1 MKKTAITLICALVAP
16 LCIYAQ
22 SSVGQPDTI
31 KLVVSGT
38 GVTEAEAINSAIGDA
53 IRQVYVNVVS
63 ENTQHIS
70 SIPANCVSYEELST
84 FILPGSHKNLTFVKA
99 SVPIKKITEYAKSAG
114 SNAELS
120 TATFG
125 QIIKLQELQKSN
137 ADSTMHRMFRVLS
150 QYIPYMYDFD
160 IEINNFYQDGT
171 VELTALLKAN
181 KYTRGIG
188 DFIFN
193 ILNAIGTDSKNTHS
207 LNILQS
213 SPENYYKTF
222 ASIAKAADY
231 AYSSGLAP
239 TTNKTELNAFL
250 TGTMLLGS
258 YLSEDYTF
266 KWFAT
271 DIQTY
276 GPIFNKL
283 FTKAVNTFVIVDN
296 FSNKY
301 LNTAENH
308 FFFPKHYLHFVAYT
322 EKLLDDNMLDDVASL
337 VYDFSNGNITDHDV
351 EKKITALVPDSL
363 TGNINGSPQG
373 FYNGTLYLPF
383 LTEIGDTIARIPLDI
398 HVPAERLAQISGF
411 RAVLNTTLDPLA
423 EILPPSPKQ
432 PTAKQD
438 SDYDTLEEKPSFMGG
453 DLNDFVKWVYS
464 HLKYPVIA
472 RENGI
477 SGRVTLQIAIET
489 DGSVSA
495 KVLRGVDPS
504 LDDEALR
511 VVSMSPKWEPG
522 KKDGKAV
529 RVTYNFPINFQL
541 TN

>member
-171 VELTALLKAN
+171 VELTAFLKAN

-193 ILNAIGTDSKNTHS
+193 ILNAIGTDSKNAHS
-207 LNILQS
+207 LNIAQS
-213 SPENYYKTF
+213 SPTWNYYETL
-222 ASIAKAADY
+222 AGIAKAADL

-239 TTNKTELNAFL
+239 TANKTEINALL

-258 YLSEDYTF
+258 LLSERYTY

-276 GPIFNKL
+276 GPMFNEL
-283 FTKAVNTFVIVDN
+283 FTEAVKTFVIVDN

-308 FFFPKHYLHFVAYT
+308 FFFPKHYLHFVVST
-322 EKLLDDNMLDDVASL
+322 ELLDDNILDEVASL
-337 VYDFSNGNITDHDV
+337 EYDFSNGNITDHDV
-351 EKKITALVPDSL
+351 EKKITALMPDSL

-373 FYNGTLYLPF
+373 LYGEILYLPF
-383 LTEIGDTIARIPLDI
+383 LTEVGDTVARIPLEI
-398 HVPAERLAQISGF
+398 HVPAEELLQISGF
-411 RAVLNTTLDPLA
+411 NAVRNTTLDPKA
-423 EILPPSPKQ
+423 EILPPSPKR
-432 PTAKQD
+432 TY
-438 SDYDTLEEKPSFMGG
+438 DYDIVEEKPSFRGG
-453 DLNDFVKWVYS
+453 GTNNFVNWVYS
-464 HLKYPVIA
+464 NLNYPQEAI
-472 RENGI
+472 EKGI
-477 SGRVTLQIAIET
+477 SGRVTLQIIIEI
-489 DGSVSA
+489 DGSISA
-495 KVLRGVDPS
+495 KVLKGVDPS
-504 LDDEALR
+504 LDEEALR
-511 VVSMSPKWEPG
+511 VASRSPKWEPG
-522 KKDGKAV
+522 KIDGKAV
-529 RVTYNFPINFQL
+529 RVTYEFPILFQ
-541 TN
+541 N